1 MKAEVLAAQVESG
14 EIKPSFDYT
23 SREKFL
29 ELETHFRNFNNFF
42 QEQWKMTKKQIKK
55 EILTVKPEERKKKE
69 KKK

>member
-1 MKAEVLAAQVESG
+1 MKAEVIAAQVESG
-14 EIKPSFDYT
+14 ELKPNFDYT

-29 ELETHFRNFNNFF
+29 ELEEHFKNFNNFF

-55 EILTVKPEERKKKE
+55 EILSVKPEERKKKE